1 MDEPIEP
8 PECTPRDAF
17 DVLLTAGH
25 QGITCSYRV
34 FGSQLGLDTA
44 ELNTIQHNLAGNYQQ
59 QLFKMLD
66 RCSQKFGLSWARL
79 VEVLRRPALQENAV
93 AKEIEDKYVLVR
105 RDSSIS
111 LDSAMSLSL
120 SASMSSSG
128 PFSPIS
134 PSPMEFGTTSKLF
147 SIRT

>member
-1 MDEPIEP
+1 MDEPTEP

-17 DVLLTAGH
+17 DVLLRAGH

-44 ELNTIQHNLAGNYQQ
+44 ELNAIQYNLAGNYQQ

-134 PSPMEFGTTSKLF
+134 PSPMEFGTTSKFF